1 LQCRYRLKANLYRRP
16 VFLAIDNVV
25 ERVES
30 IDQATTYLM
39 AGYNQGSI
47 VIVAARSLGQLTG
60 LGISESEC
68 LELPELE
75 EDEARSLFLDQFRL
89 IPETIDDDDEE
100 LLMRCVKRCRF
111 RKGGS
116 ADHQF
121 VPLALEVLGKQ
132 LWYLLGFNPRQWAV
146 ELQQIDTFNPIRQN
160 EHPLFS
166 ILRWSYD
173 ALQREPDQLIFM
185 DAALFFPRFIND
197 WSGLVPKWSIL
208 DRLSLVLRI
217 IVDAVKFLVS
227 SVRS

>member
-1 LQCRYRLKANLYRRP
+1 MYRRP

-25 ERVES
+25 DTVKS
-30 IDQATTYLM
+30 IEHATTYLK

-68 LELPELE
+68 LEMPELE

-100 LLMRCVKRCRF
+100 LLMRCVKRCQF

-121 VPLALEVLGKQ
+121 VPLALKALGQQ
-132 LWYLLGFNPRQWAV
+132 LWFLHNKYGFNPRQWAV
-146 ELQQIDTFNPIRQN
+146 DLQQIDTFNLIRQD
-160 EHPLFS
+160 EHPIFS
-166 ILRWSYD
+166 ILRYSYD
-173 ALQREPDQLIFM
+173 ALQREDQLIFM

-208 DRLSLVLRI
+208 DWLSLVHRKN
-217 IVDAVKFLVS
+217 VDTVKFLVS
-227 SVRS
+227 SVRT

>member
-1 LQCRYRLKANLYRRP
+1 MYRRP

-25 ERVES
+25 DTVES
-30 IDQATTYLM
+30 IEQATTYLK

-68 LELPELE
+68 LEMPELE
-75 EDEARSLFLDQFRL
+75 EDEARSLFLDQFQS

-111 RKGGS
+111 RKGDS
-116 ADHQF
+116 ADLQF
-121 VPLALEVLGKQ
+121 VPLALKVLGKQ
-132 LWYLLGFNPRQWAV
+132 LWYLHPGFNPREWAV
-146 ELQQIDTFNPIRQN
+146 DLQQIDTFNPIRQN
-160 EHPLFS
+160 EHPIFS
-166 ILRWSYD
+166 ILRWSFD
-173 ALQREPDQLIFM
+173 ALQREDQLIFM

-208 DRLSLVLRI
+208 DWLSLVHRKN
-217 IVDAVKFLVS
+217 VDAVKFLVS
-227 SVRS
+227 SVRT